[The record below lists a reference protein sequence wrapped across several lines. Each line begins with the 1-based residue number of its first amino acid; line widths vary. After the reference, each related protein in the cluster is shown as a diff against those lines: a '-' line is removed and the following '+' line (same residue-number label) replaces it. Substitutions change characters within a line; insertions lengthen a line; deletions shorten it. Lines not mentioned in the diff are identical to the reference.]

1 MVCTEENR
9 NDASILPI
17 TNAQGNIPKQVMLI
31 ARKWGR
37 FASIQRIKH
46 VYHMIGPLIG

>member
-37 FASIQRIKH
+37 FPSVERI
-46 VYHMIGPLIG
+46 MIAPLIGGGKN